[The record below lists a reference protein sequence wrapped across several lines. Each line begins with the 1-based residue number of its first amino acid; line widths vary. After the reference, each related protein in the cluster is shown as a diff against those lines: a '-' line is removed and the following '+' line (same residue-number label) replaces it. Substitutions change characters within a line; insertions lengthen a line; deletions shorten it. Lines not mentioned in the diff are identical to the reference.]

1 MSANLFL
8 RTKIIGVLTFATLA
22 LSACNANIMIP
33 ELDLGQKKKMNES
46 RFAFTRTTIYG
57 DALDAL
63 GNRINNDVDYM
74 TVVQAKPIGN
84 TAGGGELPV
93 DVTNMVAS
101 SVNRMAGQ
109 RLVYVGYDPS
119 YYQNEFNTGNANMNR
134 VLPNVVIAGSITE
147 YDKDVET
154 KNSGFNVDIIL
165 GGGGGETDAGGE
177 IADSESFTRVT
188 IDLHLLD
195 YATQAYVPGIQAT
208 NTIYVYEVRGSN
220 QLGFLVYGSGV
231 GGNGRLKTSQGLHQ
245 AVRNLVELS
254 VLELMGKYYDL
265 PYWRGFG
272 SDKADPNIMKSM
284 VKSFGQK
291 SKSGKVLEIQR
302 LLTKYDLGPVRVRGK
317 TYKSIKPDGVMGRV
331 TKAFISTFLNRYDLA
346 NVSPDDL
353 NTLYGELISNQPLG

>member
-1 MSANLFL
+1 MSAKQIL
-8 RTKIIGVLTFATLA
+8 RAKALGLMTLA
-22 LSACNANIMIP
+22 ALSVSACNANIMIP

-57 DALDAL
+57 DALDTL
-63 GNRINNDVDYM
+63 GNQINNNVDYM
-74 TVVQAKPIGN
+74 TVVQSKPIGN

-119 YYQNEFNTGNANMNR
+119 YYQNELNTGNANMNR

-177 IADSESFTRVT
+177 VADSESFTRVT

-272 SDKADPNIMKSM
+272 SAKADPNIMKSM
-284 VKSFGQK
+284 MKSFGQK
-291 SKSGKVLEIQR
+291 SNASKVMEIQR
-302 LLTKYDLGPVRVRGK
+302 LLTKYDLGPIRVRGK
-317 TYKSIKPDGVMGRV
+317 TYKAIKPDGVMGRV
-331 TKAFISTFLNRYDLA
+331 TKAFINSFLDQHNLA
-346 NVSPDDL
+346 SVRSDDL
-353 NTLYGELISNQPLG
+353 DTLYAELISNQPLG